1 MSEKGTP
8 EGHETPDRARQET
21 SESADDAGQGD
32 GQRSRL
38 GRRAVLGAGGLLVV
52 GGVLYA
58 CTRDDGDGTPQVADL
73 DDVAGDQGEGDDGSG
88 DGGTAEAGSGP
99 LFAPGDPA
107 ASATTLAG
115 LLFTASPAAV
125 ILAPGVTGDQAEPA
139 VTAAVEAGVP
149 CLVDG
154 DGIAEELDRLG
165 VERVRLVGG
174 SGGTSGSGSE
184 GSSDPSGS
192 ETGSDT
198 QTSSGSESSTNSETG
213 SGSETSAGGD
223 ASASASPASD
233 GAEHRWSQ
241 AVRDREQVESL
252 PAVQRDDPPRLIVT
266 CADPEQHV
274 AALATLRAA
283 LGEHEDT
290 EVITADDPRAQPVV
304 EALRSDDPPR
314 LVVVGDSRVPA
325 EQLEGA
331 VTMAREA
338 PTVPGGGVLPLGG
351 DRRMIALYG
360 HPGVAGLG
368 LLGEQ
373 DIEPAIERVEG
384 YLEEYREVSDHTFLP
399 AFEIIATIA
408 DSGPGPD
415 GDYSSESDLPFLRP
429 WIDAAAEAGVYVL
442 LDLQPGRADFLS
454 QAERYAE
461 LLKEP
466 HVGLALDPEWRL
478 EPGQRPLQ
486 QIGHVEIDEVN
497 EVATW
502 LAELTREAG
511 LPQKIF
517 MLHQFQ
523 LQMLRDRDQ
532 LRTDL
537 PEIVTVIHA
546 DGHGTPDLKQ
556 GTWDAVKTDL
566 PEGVLLGWKNFIDED
581 TPTFTPEQTMTDVQP
596 APRFVSYQ

>member
-1 MSEKGTP
+1 MPRLGVASSLQVRTLLRWVVMSEKGTP
-8 EGHETPDRARQET
+8 EGHDTPDRARQET
-21 SESADDAGQGD
+21 YESADDAGQGD

-174 SGGTSGSGSE
+174 SGGSSSSGTDS
-184 GSSDPSGS
+184 SSDSETSTGS
-192 ETGSDT
+192 ETG
-198 QTSSGSESSTNSETG
+198 
-213 SGSETSAGGD
+213 AGGD
-223 ASASASPASD
+223 ASASGSATSG

-290 EVITADDPRAQPVV
+290 EVVTADDPRAQPVV

-384 YLEEYREVSDHTFLP
+384 YLKEYREVSDHTFLP

-486 QIGHVEIDEVN
+486 QIGHVEVDEVN

>member
-21 SESADDAGQGD
+21 SEGADDAGQGD

-174 SGGTSGSGSE
+174 SGGSSSSGTDS
-184 GSSDPSGS
+184 SSDSETSTGS
-192 ETGSDT
+192 ETG
-198 QTSSGSESSTNSETG
+198 
-213 SGSETSAGGD
+213 AGGD
-223 ASASASPASD
+223 ASASGSATSG

-486 QIGHVEIDEVN
+486 QIGHVEVDEVN